1 MAFKWAADLRIHIQ
15 RVHEGIKFS
24 CDICAKEF
32 MDPKSKK
39 RHMVNV
45 HGNSKVNKTEQN
57 LLS

>member
-57 LLS
+57 L